1 MQSSV
6 KPRPPEF
13 ILAVEGQFGGGGQ
26 FWWWWAVLA
35 VVGQDIFVNYLL
47 VVPPGGHPNR
57 SVNLD

>member
-13 ILAVEGQFGGGGQ
+13 ILAVEGQF
-26 FWWWWAVLA
+26 WWWWAVLVVV
-35 VVGQDIFVNYLL
+35 VVGQDMFVNYLL
-47 VVPPGGHPNR
+47 VAPPGGHPNR